1 MSDPEHRDAITTA
14 IYCRW
19 AEDEAR
25 KQHLGLITGERGE
38 GGALMIDTGSP
49 DTEMLSSDPEEGVGQ
64 VRFATPLSSIKPA
77 TVDSE
82 SSQSPSLAGTGR
94 QVASIQADQTGRTRT
109 QDDSLSLLEDALE
122 EATTSKRASPSD
134 TRRVS
139 PGQPKPPVRREILSV
154 PSSSTSSSIT
164 LEPFK
169 KLVKSIRPSHASATK
184 ASTSK
189 GILQKKRKSS
199 EPALGQKT
207 KKRDDQK

>member
-1 MSDPEHRDAITTA
+1 VS
-14 IYCRW
+14 
-19 AEDEAR
+19 
-25 KQHLGLITGERGE
+25 
-38 GGALMIDTGSP
+38 
-49 DTEMLSSDPEEGVGQ
+49 
-64 VRFATPLSSIKPA
+64 ATPLSAIKPA

-82 SSQSPSLAGTGR
+82 SSQSPSLAGTGG
-94 QVASIQADQTGRTRT
+94 QVASIQANQTGRTRT
-109 QDDSLSLLEDALE
+109 RDDSLPLLEDALE
-122 EATTSKRASPSD
+122 EATTSKKASPSD

-139 PGQPKPPVRREILSV
+139 PGQPKPPVRREILSM
-154 PSSSTSSSIT
+154 PSSSTSSSII